1 MEFINYLLHLKGV
14 PTEDASWP
22 ENLENVQIFAL
33 QTSYVFSVNM
43 YVAEVLLFFFSSNC
57 SFSGRSHVGSLFPTK
72 AENGLLMTY

>member
-43 YVAEVLLFFFSSNC
+43 YVAEVLLFFFLRIVASQGAAMLVPSFQQRQKMVC
-57 SFSGRSHVGSLFPTK
+57 S
-72 AENGLLMTY
+72 